1 MLIRIVKVPNV
12 FGDIKDFHKTFRGR
26 FDAWKN
32 SDGNFDYKTM
42 YTMLA
47 WRGLMNTPQGAAM
60 KKDPKF
66 MSAFNQAFIDAKDET
81 KNCPQ

>member
-1 MLIRIVKVPNV
+1 
-12 FGDIKDFHKTFRGR
+12 
-26 FDAWKN
+26 
-32 SDGNFDYKTM
+32 
-42 YTMLA
+42 MLA